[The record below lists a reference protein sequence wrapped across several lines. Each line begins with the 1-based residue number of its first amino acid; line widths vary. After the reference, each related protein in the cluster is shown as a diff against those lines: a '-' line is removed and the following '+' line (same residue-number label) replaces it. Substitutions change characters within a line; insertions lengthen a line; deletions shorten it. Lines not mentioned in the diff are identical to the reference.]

1 MHDLVNGAWA
11 HSDMRIRFWR
21 VPFAEVPKDEAGA
34 RAFLFAQ
41 WDRMAREVAAL
52 EALNRSGR
60 EA

>member
-52 EALNRSGR
+52 EAMQGR
-60 EA
+60 ANG